1 MKYDLLSRDTVKI
14 TLSEADM
21 REYSLC
27 TEAIELRT
35 AEARRSLSKMLR
47 KMKLFPGYKPDRLF
61 LEAFPASDGGCVLYV
76 SGLCEESRDESA
88 CETAIMCCLTTL
100 DNLIRLCHAIEKAGL
115 QPRTCVYHGH
125 GGYILVSLTEKE
137 SFLNLR
143 GIFSEF
149 GRVCTDISEISAV
162 SEYALPVCLNNACG
176 IFAGLY

>member
-76 SGLCEESRDESA
+76 SGLYEENKEESA
-88 CETAIMCCLTTL
+88 CETAIMCCLGTL
-100 DNLIRLCHAIEKAGL
+100 DNLIQLCHAVEKAGL
-115 QPRTCVYHGH
+115 QPKTCVYHGH
-125 GGYILVSLTEKE
+125 GGYILVSLTEKD
-137 SFLNLR
+137 SFLALR
-143 GIFSEF
+143 RIFSEF
-149 GRVCTDISEISAV
+149 GRVCTDISEISVV
-162 SEYALPVCLNNACG
+162 SEYAVPVCLDNACG
-176 IFAGLY
+176 VFAGLY

>member
-76 SGLCEESRDESA
+76 SGLYEESREENV
-88 CETAIMCCLTTL
+88 CETAIMCCLDSL
-100 DNLIRLCHAIEKAGL
+100 DNLIQLCYVIEETGI
-115 QPRTCVYHGH
+115 QPKTCVYHGS
-125 GGYILVSLTEKE
+125 GGYILVSLSEKD
-137 SFLNLR
+137 SFLALR
-143 GIFSEF
+143 RIFSEF
-149 GRVCTDISEISAV
+149 GRVCTDISEISVV
-162 SEYALPVCLNNACG
+162 SEYAVPVCLDNACG

>member
-1 MKYDLLSRDTVKI
+1 MKYDSISRDTVKI

-76 SGLCEESRDESA
+76 SGLYEENQAESTCES
-88 CETAIMCCLTTL
+88 AIMCCLESL
-100 DNLIRLCHAIEKAGL
+100 DDLAQLCYTIERAEL
-115 QPRTCVYHGH
+115 QEKTCVYHGH
-125 GGYILVSLTEKE
+125 GGYILVSLSEKDE
-137 SFLNLR
+137 YFALR
-143 GIFSEF
+143 HIFSEF
-149 GRVCTDISEISAV
+149 GRVSTDISEISTV
-162 SEYALPVCLNNACG
+162 SEYAVPVCLNNACR
-176 IFAGLY
+176 IFAELY